1 MKYSNSFHYDLEFG
15 EVAETWVNDLFSGG
29 LKIEVK
35 CDKAAHRTGNI
46 YVEVYYKGEKSGI
59 STTQADYWIF
69 RIDALDSAIIV
80 SRKRLKELVRKYYN
94 GNFIKGGDCDTSLGV
109 LIPIKEMFS

>member
-1 MKYSNSFHYDLEFG
+1 MKYSNSFHYDLDF
-15 EVAETWVNDLFSGG
+15 AETAENWVKEFFSDG

-35 CDKAAHRTGNI
+35 SDRIAHKTGNVF
-46 YVEVYYKGEKSGI
+46 VEVYSNNKKSGI
-59 STTQADYWIF
+59 STTLADYWIF